1 MVVFIILQILIV
13 GICFGFW
20 FLEPTYM
27 SQGYLI
33 YHLYPVILV
42 VVALISMKK
51 VAYVSSIMKI
61 LGLLLPFSLWVAGV
75 WYIFIS

>member
-1 MVVFIILQILIV
+1 MIVFIILQILIL

-20 FLEPTYM
+20 YLEPEYM

-33 YHLYPVILV
+33 YHLYPLILII
-42 VVALISMKK
+42 VALLSIKK
-51 VAYVSSIMKI
+51 VAHTSSVMKI

-75 WYIFIS
+75 WYIFIN